1 MNVFEDRVDAGRQ
14 LAEKLLRYKE
24 DPNAIVIGLPRG
36 GVVLSA
42 EVAKKLNLPMD
53 VVCPRKLGAPR
64 NPEFAIGAITET
76 GEGIFNE
83 EAMNYLQVSDHYLK
97 QIIEEEKEQARRRL
111 KLYRQEMP
119 PRNLTGKVVI
129 IVDDGLA
136 TGSTMKAAITS
147 VKAEGAQKI
156 VAAVPVSPVDTYEEI
171 RLMVDEIV
179 CLSLPPLFQAVGQ
192 FYNRF
197 GQTSDEDVME
207 IMKEFL

>member
-1 MNVFEDRVDAGRQ
+1 
-14 LAEKLLRYKE
+14 
-24 DPNAIVIGLPRG
+24 
-36 GVVLSA
+36 
-42 EVAKKLNLPMD
+42 
-53 VVCPRKLGAPR
+53 
-64 NPEFAIGAITET
+64 
-76 GEGIFNE
+76 
-83 EAMNYLQVSDHYLK
+83 LQVSDHYLK